1 MNDTAK
7 SLAQIEI
14 QESKLRDQYVQKVSE
29 KIDLFIVLYLH
40 ITYTNCL
47 EISRLKFHNINCICN
62 WFSE

>member
-29 KIDLFIVLYLH
+29 KIDLFIVQYLH
-40 ITYTNCL
+40 IAFTNSL
-47 EISRLKFHNINCICN
+47 ELSRLKLHNINRIWCN
-62 WFSE
+62 E